1 MGKHNQVGEKL
12 LQKNKSIIKKVKT
25 SLNFMITEH
34 LFLSQNNVNNDTMEQ
49 SLSIYFHWTFPLTRI
64 IEISHKLSESQTL
77 CLIQLRPF

>member
-49 SLSIYFHWTFPLTRI
+49 CIFSIKRQHNTHF
-64 IEISHKLSESQTL
+64 
-77 CLIQLRPF
+77 IQ

>member
-34 LFLSQNNVNNDTMEQ
+34 LFLSQNNDNNDTMEQ
-49 SLSIYFHWTFPLTRI
+49 SLSIYFH
-64 IEISHKLSESQTL
+64 
-77 CLIQLRPF
+77 

>member
-49 SLSIYFHWTFPLTRI
+49 SLSIFTEHFHLLESLKYHI
-64 IEISHKLSESQTL
+64 NYLNHKPYS
-77 CLIQLRPF
+77 